1 MMVHLL
7 FFSLATASE
16 DNRYHCDDAANSKHH
31 IPYRWCYDSDAS
43 SSSTLTTQY
52 HCTAPLL
59 MALGFTFFCEKPLAG
74 VSLRIKVFLRIF
86 RFSLSR
92 FSPIP
97 ELIVDIIVIFQ
108 VAGYVKLC
116 SCSVLF
122 SATVSEDSR
131 YAPHSLSLM
140 LRLGCTV
147 INNTDNTLPLHSVIT
162 DGVV

>member
-1 MMVHLL
+1 MVHLL

-59 MALGFTFFCEKPLAG
+59 MALGFTFFCETATG
-74 VSLRIKVFLRIF
+74 RCLRIKIFLRIF
-86 RFSLSR
+86 RFSLPR

-108 VAGYVKLC
+108 VAGYMKLC

-122 SATVSEDSR
+122 LATVSEDNR

-140 LRLGCTV
+140 LRLGCTI
-147 INNTDNTLPLHSVIT
+147 INNIDNALPLNSVIT